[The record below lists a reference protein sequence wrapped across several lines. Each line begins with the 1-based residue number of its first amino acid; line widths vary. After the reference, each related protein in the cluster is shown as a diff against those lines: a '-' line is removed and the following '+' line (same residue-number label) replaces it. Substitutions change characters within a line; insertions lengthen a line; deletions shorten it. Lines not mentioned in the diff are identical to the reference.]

1 MGEGLY
7 HFQLVPGAVAVAW
20 RPAAFSAA
28 LTLLPKCCSVLLL
41 SACTLTRAN
50 NADISVL
57 LCKEAIS
64 R

>member
-28 LTLLPKCCSVLLL
+28 LTLLPNAALCFFCLRARSHALT
-41 SACTLTRAN
+41 TL
-50 NADISVL
+50 I
-57 LCKEAIS
+57 
-64 R
+64 